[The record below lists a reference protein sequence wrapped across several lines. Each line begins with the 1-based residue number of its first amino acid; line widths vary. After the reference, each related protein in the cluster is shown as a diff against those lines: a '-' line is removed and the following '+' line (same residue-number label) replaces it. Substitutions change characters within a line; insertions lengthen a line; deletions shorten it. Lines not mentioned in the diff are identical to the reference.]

1 MIQNDDKKVML
12 MANRVFT
19 VMEKRVSAE
28 DAVRIPILFGLY
40 SLLKIRNFKF
50 RLVPGWKTVV
60 KYVVVVSLY
69 AYIAYRL
76 DTIWLFIRYI
86 L

>member
-50 RLVPGWKTVV
+50 RLVPSWETVV
-60 KYVVVVSLY
+60 KYIVVVSIPEQPL
-69 AYIAYRL
+69 AYDWSEFESKYQ
-76 DTIWLFIRYI
+76 
-86 L
+86 